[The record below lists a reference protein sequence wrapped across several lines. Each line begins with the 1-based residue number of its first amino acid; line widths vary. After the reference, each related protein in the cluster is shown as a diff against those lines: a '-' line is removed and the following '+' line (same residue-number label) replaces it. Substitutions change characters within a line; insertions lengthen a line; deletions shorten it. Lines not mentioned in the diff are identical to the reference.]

1 MGGFLARRLA
11 FAVVALF
18 VGTSGIFLF
27 FASKFW
33 PLSHE
38 PLLHAYWVWLR
49 GLPSGHS
56 ISRGL
61 VWPYPHLLPIVGAA
75 FGRTVALLA
84 VTLVIVLIVTVPL
97 GCLAAAKRDS
107 VLDVLLRGLSYFAW
121 AVPGFLAATLLQ
133 GALGRVPGGWGLG
146 WFPEI
151 GWAGQCPNGQGID
164 QHTFQCPAAG
174 HGIVHVGQVIYHLA
188 LPALALAFG
197 FIGVQAR
204 YLRNSLLDALEEPYI
219 TVARGK
225 GLSERAVL
233 LNHGLRNALIAFVPA
248 VVSDFGALFGAAFA
262 VDYVFNIDGLG
273 TLFVNLIKVNVDGL
287 VNIDTYALVVTLL
300 FSAVL
305 MLFVSILGDVAVMM
319 LDPRIRAD

>member
-1 MGGFLARRLA
+1 MASSLLRRTGFGV
-11 FAVVALF
+11 FALF
-18 VGTSGIFLF
+18 LGLSGSYF
-27 FASKFW
+27 FFTTKYTK
-33 PLSHE
+33 LGGRT
-38 PLLHAYWVWLR
+38 LLHSYWTWLS
-49 GLPSGHS
+49 GLFTGRSYEQ
-56 ISRGL
+56 GL
-61 VWPYPHLLPIVGAA
+61 YSSHVFADASSA
-75 FGRTVALLA
+75 FGRTLLLLVVTFAIVLLA
-84 VTLVIVLIVTVPL
+84 SVPL
-97 GCLAAAKRDS
+97 GCLAALKRGS
-107 VLDVLLRGLSYFAW
+107 LLDLLLRAGSYGGW
-121 AVPGFLAATLLQ
+121 AVPAFLSATILQ
-133 GALGRVPGGWGLG
+133 EALGRVPGGWGLP
-146 WFPEI
+146 WFPYV
-151 GWAGQCPNGQGID
+151 GWAGECPNGQGID

>member
-1 MGGFLARRLA
+1 M
-11 FAVVALF
+11 
-18 VGTSGIFLF
+18 
-27 FASKFW
+27 
-33 PLSHE
+33 
-38 PLLHAYWVWLR
+38 
-49 GLPSGHS
+49 
-56 ISRGL
+56 
-61 VWPYPHLLPIVGAA
+61 
-75 FGRTVALLA
+75 
-84 VTLVIVLIVTVPL
+84 
-97 GCLAAAKRDS
+97 
-107 VLDVLLRGLSYFAW
+107 
-121 AVPGFLAATLLQ
+121 
-133 GALGRVPGGWGLG
+133 PGGR
-146 WFPEI
+146 PRV
-151 GWAGQCPNGQGID
+151 
-164 QHTFQCPAAG
+164 
-174 HGIVHVGQVIYHLA
+174 VHVGQVIYHLA

-225 GLSERAVL
+225 GLTERAVL

-287 VNIDTYALVVTLL
+287 VDIDTYALVVTLL

-319 LDPRIRAD
+319 LDPRIRSD

>member
-1 MGGFLARRLA
+1 MGGFLVRRLA

-18 VGTSGIFLF
+18 VGTSGTFLF
-27 FASKFW
+27 FASKFT
-33 PLSHE
+33 PLRTQ

-56 ISRGL
+56 LSRGL
-61 VWPYPHLLPIVGAA
+61 VFPYPHLLPLVGAA

-84 VTLVIVLIVTVPL
+84 VSLVIVLAVTIPL
-97 GCLAAAKRDS
+97 GCLAAARRDS
-107 VLDVLLRGLSYFAW
+107 ALDVLLRGLSYFAW

-146 WFPEI
+146 WFPEV
-151 GWAGQCPNGQGID
+151 GWAGSCPNGRGID

-174 HGIVHVGQVIYHLA
+174 HGLTHVGQVIYHLA

-204 YLRNSLLDALEEPYI
+204 YLRNSLLDALDAPHI

-225 GLSERAVL
+225 GLTERAL
-233 LNHGLRNALIAFVPA
+233 LLHHGLRNALVAFVPA

-262 VDYVFNIDGLG
+262 VDYVFQLGGLG
-273 TLFVNLIKVNVDGL
+273 QLFVLLIKVNVDGI
-287 VNIDTYALVVTLL
+287 VDIDTYALVDTLL

-305 MLFVSILGDVAVMM
+305 MLVVSIVGDFVVML
-319 LDPRIRAD
+319 LDPRMRAD